1 MLERDVKSLISILE
15 ESNIEE
21 IEVSTFWGKQN
32 IKLKK
37 KSEPVNLNESK
48 TITSEEKSIE
58 APVINNLSQ
67 NNIIPVDTG
76 DAKPEEQQSKNT
88 KSIKAP
94 LVGTF
99 YLSPKPGEPQYVNE
113 GDLISIGDT
122 LCIIEAMKIFN
133 EIESEISG
141 KITKILVESGTPV
154 EFDQDL
160 FLIEPQ

>member
-1 MLERDVKSLISILE
+1 MLERDIKSLISILE

-37 KSEPVNLNESK
+37 KSLSVNLNESK
-48 TITSEEKSIE
+48 TIPSEEKTIE
-58 APVINNLSQ
+58 TPIINNANQ
-67 NNIIPVDTG
+67 NQISPVDTVET
-76 DAKPEEQQSKNT
+76 APQEKLSENI

-99 YLSPKPGEPQYVNE
+99 YLSPKPGEPQYINE
-113 GDLISIGDT
+113 GDVISMGDT

>member
-1 MLERDVKSLISILE
+1 MLERDIKSLISILE

-67 NNIIPVDTG
+67 NNILPVDTG

-99 YLSPKPGEPQYVNE
+99 
-113 GDLISIGDT
+113 
-122 LCIIEAMKIFN
+122 
-133 EIESEISG
+133 
-141 KITKILVESGTPV
+141 
-154 EFDQDL
+154 
-160 FLIEPQ
+160 